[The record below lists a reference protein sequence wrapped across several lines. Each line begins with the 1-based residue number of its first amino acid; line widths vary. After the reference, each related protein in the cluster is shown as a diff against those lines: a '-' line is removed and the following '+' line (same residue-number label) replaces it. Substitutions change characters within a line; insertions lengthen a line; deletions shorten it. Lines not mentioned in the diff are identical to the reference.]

1 MDAPAVKVAHM
12 IKSLLIAG
20 VFSLIIALFVS
31 PLLLESFLIQERE
44 LTKADVIVIMA
55 GSPDKRIPPA
65 VRLYREG
72 RAPKILLA
80 NDGVFSAWSRK
91 HQRNLYQVEWA
102 REDLFKKG
110 VPEEDII
117 MLYYTASGSI
127 HDALNTRA
135 YVLDRDD
142 IESLLV
148 VTSDYHTRRTLWT
161 FQHVFSEEEIEIG
174 IYPASN
180 SSRNVFKEINVLSI
194 EFIKYIY
201 YRLRYGLFYLFQT
214 AAEAMIAHDT

>member
-1 MDAPAVKVAHM
+1 MK
-12 IKSLLIAG
+12 
-20 VFSLIIALFVS
+20 
-31 PLLLESFLIQERE
+31 PLLATYLFLLTFVFVTPYWLEGFLVEEKVLEQ
-44 LTKADVIVIMA
+44 ADAIVIMA
-55 GSPDKRIPPA
+55 GNPDQRLSPA
-65 VRLYREG
+65 ARLYQEG

-102 REDLFKKG
+102 REDLLKKG

-117 MLYYTASGSI
+117 MLDYTASGSI

-142 IESLLV
+142 IESLQV

-161 FQHVFSEEEIEIG
+161 FSQVFADDDLEIG
-174 IYPASN
+174 IYPVSDSSSN
-180 SSRNVFKEINVLSI
+180 LI
-194 EFIKYIY
+194 EEFRSFYLEFTKYIY
-201 YRLRYGLFYLFQT
+201 YRLRYGLFSLSNILNL
-214 AAEAMIAHDT
+214 EL

>member
-1 MDAPAVKVAHM
+1 MK
-12 IKSLLIAG
+12 
-20 VFSLIIALFVS
+20 
-31 PLLLESFLIQERE
+31 PLLATYLFLLTFVFVTPYWLEDFLVEEKVLEQ
-44 LTKADVIVIMA
+44 ADAIIVMA
-55 GSPDKRIPPA
+55 GNPDQRLPPA
-65 VRLYREG
+65 ARLYQEG

-102 REDLFKKG
+102 REDLLKKG

-117 MLYYTASGSI
+117 MLDYTASGSI

-142 IESLLV
+142 IESLQV

-161 FQHVFSEEEIEIG
+161 FSQVFADDDLEIG
-174 IYPASN
+174 IYPVSDSSSN
-180 SSRNVFKEINVLSI
+180 LI
-194 EFIKYIY
+194 EEFRSFYLEFTKYIY
-201 YRLRYGLFYLFQT
+201 YRLRYGLFSLFQT
-214 AAEAMIAHDT
+214 L